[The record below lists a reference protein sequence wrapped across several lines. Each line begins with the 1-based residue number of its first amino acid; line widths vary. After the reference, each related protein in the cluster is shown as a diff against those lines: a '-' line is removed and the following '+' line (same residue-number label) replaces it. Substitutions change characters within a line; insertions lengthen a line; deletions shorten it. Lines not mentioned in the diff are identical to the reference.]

1 MPLLKVLNE
10 SYRNEDALENL
21 IYYVCRSGHVG
32 GVGVDPEYARM
43 QMSMVKRLWH
53 KETGRQ
59 AWHFILA
66 FAPNEDVTYEE
77 AMAIG
82 YAVAGHYGER
92 YQIVFGLHFDTNYLH
107 LHFAGNTVSFV
118 DGQMRSEGYA
128 DFAAFRNYVQSL
140 MPQWDVKLVVEHSS
154 TGKSN

>member
-82 YAVAGHYGER
+82 YAVAGYYGEW

-140 MPQWDVKLVVEHSS
+140 MPQWDVKLVVAHSG
-154 TGKSN
+154 TGESN

>member
-140 MPQWDVKLVVEHSS
+140 MPQWDVKLVVAHSG
-154 TGKSN
+154 TGESN